1 MGIQVRWDD
10 SGRSPEKTVIVW
22 TFKQTWNWHQFHA
35 ADQKAYTMA
44 LARPHFVHT
53 IVDFAQTHHF
63 PRNNAVQHF
72 THAIKNAPV
81 NQGFVLIVGA
91 NGDMLAMENI
101 LRALNPREC
110 HKHKYLVVDTMDEA
124 YHTLAE
130 LNARPSSPAS
140 A

>member
-22 TFKQTWNWHQFHA
+22 TFTQDWNWRQFHA
-35 ADQKAYTMA
+35 ADQKAYALA

-53 IVDFAQTHHF
+53 IVDLTQTSAF
-63 PRNNAVQHF
+63 PRNNAIQHL
-72 THAIKNAPV
+72 THAIKNAPI
-81 NQGFVLIVGA
+81 NLGFVVIVGA
-91 NGDMLAMENI
+91 NGDMLAIENV

-110 HKHKYLVVDTMDEA
+110 HKHKYLVVDTLDEA
-124 YHTLAE
+124 YTALEE
-130 LNARPSSPAS
+130 LKVRLSSLAS